1 MIEKAAEMTGS
12 KTTFIASEIY
22 FLALCCVSGCA
33 ASRHETQEQNHVRPG
48 YVHHVVICWLKDAGN
63 EEQRERLIHASRGFY
78 GIPGIVDL
86 SAGEVLPGER
96 SMVDSSFDVA
106 IVMTFR
112 NKQDMKRYLSHPDHE
127 KARDEILVPL
137 TERVVVYDIIE

>member
-1 MIEKAAEMTGS
+1 MAERAADMS
-12 KTTFIASEIY
+12 SNKTILIVSVILYAHC
-22 FLALCCVSGCA
+22 FLAGCA
-33 ASRHETQEQNHVRPG
+33 ASRHETQEQHHVRPG